1 MKELDILEK
10 TENTFSEEVDA
21 LLFRRASLL
30 CESFSAV
37 YLLFFCGY
45 VQLLKLPAWLLPLFL
60 VCLAAG
66 IVILRQKN
74 LSYTFYKLWFSLSS
88 SAVCGL
94 CAVLSPRPWVGLA
107 FFAASVCFAAL
118 FGDEHL
124 ICISAVEGTAIGIA
138 CILINY
144 RFIFENAETA
154 VPFISAALVF
164 YGGCAVCFLS
174 IRFNRFSEKTL
185 SRRIHEQET
194 EIRDAR
200 RKQEVAEH
208 AADCSAAFLADMSH
222 ELRSPINGI
231 IGMTE
236 LEMRD
241 ELSPQ
246 AQQCAEKVHKA
257 ALSLLTVVN
266 DILDYSKLGA
276 GKTELAR
283 GEYSILSVVDEVCAV
298 VSPKIDPN
306 VVQLITD
313 VSPETPAV
321 LIGDSSRIRQI
332 LLNLTDNAVKYTR
345 HGTINISVSA
355 KPEGGHVILCIEV
368 RDTGIG
374 ITAGDMER
382 IFDVYERADRRRRNG
397 AEGTGLGLPICKKL
411 TALMGGTL
419 TAESAYGAGS
429 IFRAEIPQD
438 VADASPC
445 IQREKAAGRS
455 LLVSL
460 RDKEQLLA
468 ISAELSSLGIC
479 HTKTEDFRTLAK
491 NELCGFTDII
501 IDYDDYV
508 RAGGDLRGKSNAAVT
523 VVAAAGTRLSLGRSV
538 RTLYKP
544 VTAMALLE
552 LFGEAGRTYSKKEAI
567 IAPEAKVLLT
577 DDNNESRLI
586 TAQRLSE
593 YGISPDVAKN
603 GVQAIHMVRENDYD
617 LVFMDRIM
625 PELDGLKATA
635 VIRNLDGEKYKKVP
649 IIALTAVLVGS
660 EDFRYREAGMNGFL
674 TKPIEK
680 SKLEEVLRRYI
691 PKEKQ
696 LPVPFVSSE
705 DEQNEPYSPFLDSLS
720 AIDGLDV
727 KAAFAGCGGEETL
740 CSVLSAMAAPETVH
754 KLENVFSSGNFSDY
768 AIYVHGLKGTL
779 RSLGM
784 TEMAELANLI
794 EQEAKFGD
802 RSALG
807 DKHILFVQKLRRFSE
822 QFAKAVGAD
831 TDKDAPARFRSL
843 LGQLRAALSAE
854 DFNESARLADELT
867 GFSCGE
873 EIERCVYYIGEI
885 VGVLD
890 YARALGY
897 ADRIEELL
905 KSGGV
910 QKIGQKI

>member
-10 TENTFSEEVDA
+10 TESDFSEEVGT

-30 CESFSAV
+30 CESFSV
-37 YLLFFCGY
+37 IYLLFFCGY
-45 VQLLKLPAWLLPLFL
+45 VQLFKLPAWLLPLFG

-66 IVILRQKN
+66 IVIVRQKN
-74 LSYTFYKLWFSLSS
+74 LSHTFYKLWFSLSS
-88 SAVCGL
+88 AAVCGL

-107 FFAASVCFAAL
+107 FFAVSVCFAAL
-118 FGDEHL
+118 FRDEHL
-124 ICISAVEGTAIGIA
+124 MCISVVEGTAIGIA
-138 CILINY
+138 CVLINH

-164 YGGCAVCFLS
+164 YGGCAVCFFS
-174 IRFNRFSEKTL
+174 IRFSRLSEKML
-185 SRRIHEQET
+185 SQRIREKEA
-194 EIRDAR
+194 EICDVR
-200 RKQEVAEH
+200 RKQETAEH

-257 ALSLLTVVN
+257 ALSLLTLVN

-276 GKTELAR
+276 GKTELAL
-283 GEYSILSVVDEVCAV
+283 GEYSIVSVVDEVCAV
-298 VSPKIDPN
+298 VSPKIDSN
-306 VVQLITD
+306 VVQLITHI
-313 VSPETPAV
+313 SPETPAV

-355 KPEGGHVILCIEV
+355 KPDDVHTILCIEV

-374 ITAGDMER
+374 ISAGDMGR
-382 IFDVYERADRRRRNG
+382 IFDAYEQADLSRRSG

-429 IFRAEIPQD
+429 TFRAEIPQD

-445 IQREKAAGRS
+445 IRREKTAGKNI
-455 LLVSL
+455 LVSFS
-460 RDKEQLLA
+460 DKEQLLA

-479 HTKTEDFRTLAK
+479 HTKTEDFRNFAK
-491 NELCGFTDII
+491 NELCGFTDIV
-501 IDYDDYV
+501 IDYYDYV
-508 RAGGDLRGKSNAAVT
+508 RAGGDLRGKSGAAVT
-523 VVAAAGTRLSLGRSV
+523 VVAAAGTRLSLGGSV
-538 RTLYKP
+538 RVLYKP
-544 VTAMALLE
+544 VTALALLE
-552 LFGEAGRTYSKKEAI
+552 LFGDADGICSKKEAI

-586 TAQRLSE
+586 TAQFLSE
-593 YGISPDVAKN
+593 YGISPDIAKN
-603 GVQAIHMVRENDYD
+603 GVQAIRMVRENDYD
-617 LVFMDRIM
+617 LVLMDRIM
-625 PELDGLKATA
+625 PELDGLKAAA

-649 IIALTAVLVGS
+649 IIALTAVLAGS
-660 EDFRYREAGMNGFL
+660 EDFLYREAGMNGFL

-680 SKLEEVLRRYI
+680 SRLDEVLRRYI

-696 LPVPFVSSE
+696 LPAPLVSYE
-705 DEQNEPYSPFLDSLS
+705 NEQKEPYSPFLDSLS
-720 AIDGLDV
+720 DIDGLDA
-727 KAAFAGCGGEETL
+727 KTAFAGCGEEETL
-740 CSVLSAMAAPETVH
+740 CSVLSAMAAPETVY
-754 KLENVFSSGNFSDY
+754 KLENMFSSGSFSDY

-784 TEMAELANLI
+784 TEMAELAELI
-794 EQEAKFGD
+794 EQEAK
-802 RSALG
+802 LG
-807 DKHILFVQKLRRFSE
+807 GCGGLRDKHIIFTQKLRRFSE
-822 QFAKAVGAD
+822 QFAKAVGTD
-831 TDKDAPARFRSL
+831 TDKDAPARFRRL
-843 LGQLRAALSAE
+843 LKQLRAALSAE

-873 EIERCVYYIGEI
+873 EIELYVYYIGEI

-890 YARALGY
+890 YNRALTY
-897 ADRIEELL
+897 ADKIERLL
-905 KSGGV
+905 ESDNV